1 MSTAPRKMLVTS
13 ALPYAN
19 GSIHIGHLVEYIQTD
34 VWVRFQKMRGHECH
48 YVCADDTH
56 GTPVMLRAEQEGI
69 TPEALIARMQHEH
82 LRDFTAFGIAF
93 DQYHSTNSEENRR
106 LSQDIY
112 RRLKARGLIEI
123 RSIEQLYDPVRQMFL
138 PDRYIK
144 GECPR
149 CHAKDQYGDACEQ
162 CGATYDPTELI
173 DAVSAI
179 SGATPVRRQSEHHFF
194 RLGACREF
202 LDDWL
207 RNGREVNGTRS
218 GSPLQSQAANKIEE
232 WFESGLRDWDISRD
246 APYFGFEIPDAPGKF
261 LYVWLDAPI
270 GYMASFLALSERT
283 GLDFDAYWK
292 PDSTAELYHFIGKD
306 ILYFHA
312 LFWPATLHHAGY
324 RTPDRIFVH
333 GFLTINGQKM
343 SKSRGTFITAQ
354 AFQEHIEPE
363 YLRYYLAARI
373 NDRIE
378 DIDLNFDD
386 FLARVNS
393 DLLGK
398 YVNIASRTA
407 GFISTHFSG
416 RLAEELTA
424 EDHTLLRALQQ
435 AAPAIERCYE
445 DRRFG
450 EALRLIMDLADLA
463 NAYIN
468 EQQPWARIKD
478 SAAHARVQQSC
489 TTAINAFRL
498 LTLYLK
504 PVLPRLAAAV
514 EDFLNVPAMQWCD
527 VDELLLGGTIKP
539 YSHLAKRVEKGQI
552 EALLAGGEGAAAPLA
567 GNGKPAD
574 ADKPGD
580 NHKNAETI
588 TAEDFARID
597 LRVAL
602 IVDVREV
609 AGADKLLELTL
620 DVGEEGNR
628 TVFAG
633 IKSKYTPAE
642 LKGRLTVMVANLAPR
657 KMRFGVSE
665 GMVLAAGP
673 GGNDI
678 WLIQPDAGAAPGMR
692 VK

>member
-19 GSIHIGHLVEYIQTD
+19 GSIHLGHLVEYIQTD

-69 TPEALIARMQHEH
+69 PPEALIARMQQEH
-82 LRDFTAFGIAF
+82 LADFTAFGIAF

-106 LSQDIY
+106 LSQEIY

-173 DAVSAI
+173 DPVSAI

-202 LDDWL
+202 LEDWL
-207 RNGREVNGTRS
+207 RNGREVNGGHS

-232 WFESGLRDWDISRD
+232 WFEAGLRDWDISRD

-292 PDSTAELYHFIGKD
+292 PDSAAELYHFIGKD

-333 GFLTINGQKM
+333 GFLTVNGQKM

-354 AFQEHIEPE
+354 AFREHIEPE

-407 GFISTHFSG
+407 GFISTHFAG

-424 EDHTLLRALQQ
+424 DDHTLLRALQQ

-445 DRRFG
+445 ERRFS
-450 EALRLIMDLADLA
+450 EALRLTMELADQA

-478 SAAHARVQQSC
+478 SAAQTRVQQSC

-504 PVLPRLAAAV
+504 PVLPRLATAV
-514 EDFLNVPAMQWCD
+514 EDFLKISTLQWRD
-527 VDELLLGGTIKP
+527 ADELLLGTIIKP

-552 EALLAGGEGAAAPLA
+552 EALLAVGQGAAAPA
-567 GNGKPAD
+567 TADGKKTDTGA
-574 ADKPGD
+574 GD

-602 IVDVREV
+602 IVDAKDV
-609 AGADKLLELTL
+609 AGADKLLVLTL
-620 DVGEEGNR
+620 DIGSGERR

-633 IKSKYTPAE
+633 IKAKYGAAE
-642 LKGRLTVMVANLAPR
+642 LKGRFTVVVANLAPR

-673 GGNDI
+673 GGSDI